1 MEHDAN
7 ITNYLFEH
15 ARDIILVIDAVSGS
29 IIDANH
35 AAESAYQYSRAE
47 LLTMQIYDLRIEP
60 SPSVTEQMRRAS
72 SDGLLFD
79 TLHRRRD
86 GSTFPVEVSS
96 RGDLMGG
103 QRVLFSIIR
112 DVTERKRCEAE
123 REELLAGTQ
132 RALALRDDFLMIAS
146 HELRTPVTNVS
157 LQLQQL
163 VRLIERGATAEHLG
177 VVGDAALR
185 EAQRLSALI
194 AALLDAQV
202 AKGQLALDLAEVD
215 LRELMTD
222 VTERLRIRAE
232 QAGSTVLVDVPEIRG
247 HWDRLRLDQVLT
259 NLLLNAV
266 KYGRGR
272 PIHVH
277 ASAEGALVQIEIRDQ
292 GIGVATENTIRIFD
306 KFERAV
312 PAHYGGLGLGLFI
325 ARQIV
330 EAHEG
335 RVEVES
341 TPGVGSTFRVTLQRF
356 LARPGAADPVC
367 ASSS

>member
-7 ITNYLFEH
+7 IASYLFEH
-15 ARDIILVIDAVSGS
+15 ARDIILVIDAGSGS

-35 AAESAYQYSRAE
+35 AAETAYQYARSE
-47 LLTMQIYDLRIEP
+47 LLAMQIYGLRIEP
-60 SPSVTEQMRRAS
+60 SFSVTDQMRRAS

-86 GSTFPVEVSS
+86 GTTFPVEVSS
-96 RGDLMGG
+96 RGDMMGG
-103 QRVLFSIIR
+103 RQVLFSIVR
-112 DVTERKRCEAE
+112 DVTERKRFEAE
-123 REELLAGTQ
+123 REELLATTQ

-163 VRLIERGATAEHLG
+163 SRLIERGANADHLG

-185 EAQRLSALI
+185 EAKRLSTLI
-194 AALLDAQV
+194 DALLDAQV
-202 AKGQLALDLAEVD
+202 AKGQLALDRTDVD
-215 LRELMTD
+215 LRELAID
-222 VTERLRIRAE
+222 VIERLRPRAE
-232 QAGSTVLVDVPEIRG
+232 QAGSNVVVDMPEIHG
-247 HWDRLRLDQVLT
+247 YWDRLRLDQVLT
-259 NLLLNAV
+259 NLLLNAL

-272 PIHVH
+272 PVHVH
-277 ASAEGALVQIEIRDQ
+277 AHADGGLVHIEIRDE
-292 GIGVATENTIRIFD
+292 GIGVTTENTLRIFD

-330 EAHEG
+330 DAHEG

-341 TPGVGSTFRVTLQRF
+341 TPGVGSTFRVTLQR
-356 LARPGAADPVC
+356 RRVEAA
-367 ASSS
+367 S